1 MHLKATQT
9 KDNRPMANVTIYT
22 KFYCPYCERALA
34 LLDAKGANVT
44 NIEAASKPEVRA
56 KMNELSGRNT
66 FPQIFID
73 GKHIGGCDDLVALNE
88 AGTLDTLLAA

>member
-1 MHLKATQT
+1 MSA
-9 KDNRPMANVTIYT
+9 VIIYS
-22 KFYCPYCERALA
+22 KVGCPYCQRAMA
-34 LLDAKGANVT
+34 LLDSKNVTVT

-73 GKHIGGCDDLVALNE
+73 GKHIGGCDDIMALE
-88 AGTLDTLLAA
+88 SSGELDKLLAA

>member
-1 MHLKATQT
+1 
-9 KDNRPMANVTIYT
+9 MAQVTIYT
-22 KFYCPYCERALA
+22 KVYCPYCVRALA
-34 LLDAKGANVT
+34 LLDSKGAKVT

-73 GKHIGGCDDLVALNE
+73 GKHIGGCDDIVALDA
-88 AGTLDTLLAA
+88 AGKLDAMLAA